1 MRSSNIVKRTLGGG
15 MQMLRRSCAAGIEQC
30 CFFFLFLGG
39 RRMQQVQRLFPR
51 LCSLLMDWLPEC
63 SEIKVFKDQ
72 SAHG

>member
-1 MRSSNIVKRTLGGG
+1 
-15 MQMLRRSCAAGIEQC
+15 
-30 CFFFLFLGG
+30 
-39 RRMQQVQRLFPR
+39 MQQVQRLFPR